1 MLFREPRTL
10 TVIQIVYRD
19 FLIFVDRLPK
29 AGGRMFNNL
38 LLCFRNVGRLPK
50 EGGQMERVGPP
61 KFSRLNGIAAYKK
74 ANLKIGRCTFK
85 LSLYPINSKM
95 RRQTMKSFR
104 NYYNVKN

>member
-1 MLFREPRTL
+1 MTFT
-10 TVIQIVYRD
+10 QIVYMD
-19 FLIFVDRLPK
+19 FLFFDDWLPK

-85 LSLYPINSKM
+85 LLL
-95 RRQTMKSFR
+95 
-104 NYYNVKN
+104 